1 VAIFTAGNFP
11 SAPNHC
17 ASSFARA
24 LVIVRLPRGN
34 NPSITGSMFS
44 RSTDFGLE
52 KARGVLSISEMSAQ

>member
-1 VAIFTAGNFP
+1 
-11 SAPNHC
+11 
-17 ASSFARA
+17 